1 MYIGGDEMDLQ
12 ELYTIVIA
20 SFVVLCM
27 VVVFSGKTERF

>member
-20 SFVVLCM
+20 SFVVMCM
-27 VVVFSGKTERF
+27 VFAFSGKTEKY